1 MLVALKRVR
10 IFGVQKMR
18 KIIVIDDKV
27 EIFATLLRIS
37 CYMEMRVSKKVGHP
51 LFFAE
56 KSELRQV
63 QTFLFAL
70 KFVS

>member
-1 MLVALKRVR
+1 MR
-10 IFGVQKMR
+10 IVVCLECKKKKEGVQKGWSP
-18 KIIVIDDKV
+18 
-27 EIFATLLRIS
+27 F
-37 CYMEMRVSKKVGHP
+37 
-51 LFFAE
+51 FFAE